1 MVPAQLYPWIDSAEA
16 MKWGRVSVNAK
27 MVKRFFTI
35 LLIWLLRLFS
45 PRQKGGMKGKESST
59 GRLSKAQ
66 TVAFISLVWFGS
78 QCSDGAFQ
86 TFQSISWSWSFLQ
99 TWSQMVS
106 EADLAAGRK
115 ISVPTSHDP
124 SQTQCG
130 MIFLGTST
138 CRRLSWW
145 RRSAS
150 MSFLSPEPLEKAWD
164 LERSSFFPPQVRI
177 CTKASTSWKYN
188 EIIWD
193 IHKQSWSQ
201 FPLQNQGVSP
211 PKTHRFWG
219 ASLHPYFLQN
229 QDLLVGKYGN
239 NPFWACCRWV
249 PDFVVGAPGYD
260 KKYSKPYILPRG
272 LIL

>member
-27 MVKRFFTI
+27 MVKRFFMI
-35 LLIWLLRLFS
+35 LLIRLLRLFFS
-45 PRQKGGMKGKESST
+45 KAKGGMKGKESST

-86 TFQSISWSWSFLQ
+86 TFQSISWSWSFRQ

-150 MSFLSPEPLEKAWD
+150 MSFLSPEPLEKAWG
-164 LERSSFFPPQVRI
+164 LEKIQH
-177 CTKASTSWKYN
+177 N
-188 EIIWD
+188 EIIWN

-219 ASLHPYFLQN
+219 ASLHPYFSTKSRSISWQI
-229 QDLLVGKYGN
+229 
-239 NPFWACCRWV
+239 W
-249 PDFVVGAPGYD
+249 
-260 KKYSKPYILPRG
+260 
-272 LIL
+272 

>member
-1 MVPAQLYPWIDSAEA
+1 MQRSEHTQTIPDTSDWHSSRMFKACEEEFGRALLQECVPMTKWYTFLVSRCSKCNARATNRVLAQLYALIILDRFR
-16 MKWGRVSVNAK
+16 WGYEVRQDVWARRETSC
-27 MVKRFFTI
+27 KRFFTI
-35 LLIWLLRLFS
+35 LIIWLLQLFS
-45 PRQKGGMKGKESST
+45 RQKGGMKGKESST

-164 LERSSFFPPQVRI
+164 LEKIEHFPY
-177 CTKASTSWKYN
+177 ASTCLHKGLN
-188 EIIWD
+188 QLEI
-193 IHKQSWSQ
+193 
-201 FPLQNQGVSP
+201 
-211 PKTHRFWG
+211 
-219 ASLHPYFLQN
+219 
-229 QDLLVGKYGN
+229 
-239 NPFWACCRWV
+239 
-249 PDFVVGAPGYD
+249 
-260 KKYSKPYILPRG
+260 
-272 LIL
+272 